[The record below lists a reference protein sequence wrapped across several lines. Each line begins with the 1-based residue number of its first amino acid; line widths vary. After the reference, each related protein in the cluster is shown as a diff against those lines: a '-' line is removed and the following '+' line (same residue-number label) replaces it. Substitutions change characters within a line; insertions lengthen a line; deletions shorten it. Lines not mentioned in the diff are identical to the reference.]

1 MSSFIG
7 SYSVKNLI
15 QSLEYLLKLS
25 RKLEGEI
32 TEFEHAKDD
41 VKNKQSEAQKQGL
54 LVKKM
59 TNYMSKELENLESKK
74 FDQSKVPNL
83 SKNFEKFSST
93 ETKLHDLRTRL
104 NEFVDTENS
113 PSPGEA
119 DRSLAIELKRYE
131 AFVLDL
137 TNLLNE
143 KIATFEKIVNL
154 LTAEK
159 RESQQQELLLDE
171 MVDLFND
178 EISDLEQ
185 TFHEL
190 RASQ

>member
-15 QSLEYLLKLS
+15 QSLEYLLKLT
-25 RKLEGEI
+25 RKLDEEI
-32 TEFEHAKDD
+32 TEFDHAKYD
-41 VKNKQSEAQKQGL
+41 VRDKQREAQKQGF

-59 TNYMSKELENLESKK
+59 TNNMSKELGNLESEK
-74 FDQSKVPNL
+74 FTQLEVPNL
-83 SKNFEKFSST
+83 SKNFEKFSKT
-93 ETKLHDLRTRL
+93 ETKLGDLRTRL

-113 PSPGEA
+113 PSLEET
-119 DRSLAIELKRYE
+119 DRSLSIELKRYE

-143 KIATFEKIVNL
+143 KIATFEKIVRL

-159 RESQQQELLLDE
+159 RESQQQELLLGE
-171 MVDLFND
+171 MVDLFNE
-178 EISDLEQ
+178 EILDLEL
-185 TFHEL
+185 TFQEL
-190 RASQ
+190 RLSQ